1 MWLTLLVDL
10 QSAADRLGVHYQ
22 TAYRWVRDGS
32 LPAVK
37 HGAVYDI
44 EEADLVRFQEQRKT
58 PAPPPKQAT
67 VRSWQHQVERL
78 YALLVEGDELDA
90 RQLLDRLREGMIEPL
105 VLCEELFAPTLR
117 AIGDAWADGRISVAV
132 EHRASAICE
141 RLVAR
146 LSVHPRGRPRGVCLV
161 TTPPGEQHGL
171 PAAMAA
177 LVLRADRWQVHHL
190 GTEVPTV
197 DLIEMA
203 RHLSATL
210 VVLSTTEPEVASG
223 AKSTAD
229 QVRAGCSA
237 HVLVGAPGMSLRDL
251 VALARFVG

>member
-1 MWLTLLVDL
+1 M
-10 QSAADRLGVHYQ
+10 
-22 TAYRWVRDGS
+22 RDGS

-37 HGAVYDI
+37 HGSVYDI
-44 EEADLVRFQEQRKT
+44 DEADLLRFQALRKA
-58 PAPPPKQAT
+58 PAPPPRQAN

-90 RQLLDRLREGMIEPL
+90 RQLIDRLREGMIEPL

-117 AIGDAWADGRISVAV
+117 QIGEAWAEGRISVAV

-146 LSVHPRGRPRGVCLV
+146 LAIHPRGRPRGVCLV

-190 GTEVPTV
+190 GTEVPTG

-203 RHLSATL
+203 RHLSAAL
-210 VVLSTTEPEVASG
+210 VVLSTTEPEAAAG
-223 AKSTAD
+223 AKDTAD
-229 QVRAGCSA
+229 QVRAGCRA
-237 HVLVGAPGMSLRDL
+237 HVLVGAPGLSLRDL

>member
-1 MWLTLLVDL
+1 MWLTLWVDL
-10 QSAADRLGVHYQ
+10 QTAADRLGVHYQ

-44 EEADLVRFQEQRKT
+44 DEAELVRFQELREA
-58 PAPPPKQAT
+58 PAPPPKQAN
-67 VRSWQHQVERL
+67 VRSWHHQVERL
-78 YALLVEGDELDA
+78 YALLVEGHELDA

-105 VLCEELFAPTLR
+105 VLCEELFTPTLR
-117 AIGDAWADGRISVAV
+117 QIGEAWADGQISVAV

-146 LSVHPRGRPRGVCLV
+146 LAVHPRGRPRGVCLV
-161 TTPPGEQHGL
+161 TTPTGEQHGL

-197 DLIEMA
+197 DLVEMA
-203 RHLSATL
+203 RSLSAAL
-210 VVLSTTEPEVASG
+210 VVLSTTEPDAAAG
-223 AKSTAD
+223 AQETAD
-229 QVRAGCSA
+229 QIRAGCSS
-237 HVLVGAPGMSLRDL
+237 HVLVGAPGTSLRDL
-251 VALARFVG
+251 VSLARFLG